1 MTLLV
6 NLLVPRFE
14 IIYNADLL
22 LIHVEDKK
30 IKEELAEALTEE
42 MKQEGTSNDMEH
54 SEFVRGD
61 EVDLL
66 GEGVPGYQTTGET
79 HPTDQIEH
87 EQEDEIEEE
96 GGALSPFPP
105 RSKP

>member
-1 MTLLV
+1 MVKMEKDSDT
-6 NLLVPRFE
+6 NTFE
-14 IIYNADLL
+14 
-22 LIHVEDKK
+22 K

-96 GGALSPFPP
+96 GGALSPFPRRP
-105 RSKP
+105 KP